1 MIMCYNFVDLDAKK
15 IDSEICNETDYID
28 YIDYFLYLSHIGL
41 IDYTFQENDIIGI
54 GIGYNRLYRLCILG
68 KRYYRYRYRL

>member
-1 MIMCYNFVDLDAKK
+1 MLKK
-15 IDSEICNETDYID
+15 LDSEICNEIDYID

-54 GIGYNRLYRLCILG
+54 GIGYNPLYRL
-68 KRYYRYRYRL
+68 